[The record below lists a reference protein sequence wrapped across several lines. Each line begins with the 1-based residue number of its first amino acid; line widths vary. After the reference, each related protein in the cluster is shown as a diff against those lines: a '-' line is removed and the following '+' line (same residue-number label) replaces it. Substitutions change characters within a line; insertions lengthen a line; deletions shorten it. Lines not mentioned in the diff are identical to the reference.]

1 MKIDNLV
8 WASCLSFI
16 LLFGCSQDSYDNTM
30 TGARVVAPPQPVSY
44 SGPKRTV
51 VVAQILNKA
60 GTKEEVLKTG
70 TTIQTGSA
78 AVPPDKELLSRD
90 PIGFGMRDQL
100 ITSLTQ
106 TGVFAVVRS
115 NDDGQTGTNSTPA
128 QYLIEGAVTEYE
140 PSQSSIAGGYGWGV
154 QRRARTSDP
163 TVSAG
168 NVFSQV
174 LAPSAIGGFFKKDHI
189 AINIHLVDLSN
200 NTIIASTAVEAS
212 PKDLGAATNLLFGT
226 SRIADVGAQTQ
237 TPMQKAIR
245 ACMAK
250 VAVWSANVVT
260 TNAAQ

>member
-1 MKIDNLV
+1 MKSANLV
-8 WASCLSFI
+8 WALCLSFI
-16 LLFGCSQDSYDNTM
+16 FLFGCSQDSYNDTM
-30 TGARVVAPPQPVSY
+30 TGSRIVAQPQPVNY
-44 SGPKRTV
+44 SGPKMTV
-51 VVAQILNKA
+51 VVAEIVNRT
-60 GTKEEVLKTG
+60 GTKEEVLRTG

-106 TGVFAVVRS
+106 TGVFAVIRT
-115 NDDGQTGTNSTPA
+115 NGDGQTEANSIPA

-140 PSQSSIAGGYGWGV
+140 PSQTSIAGGYGWGV
-154 QRRARTSDP
+154 QRRAQTSDP

-174 LAPSAIGGFFKKDHI
+174 LAPSAIGGLFKKDHI
-189 AINIHLVDLSN
+189 AMNIHLVEVN
-200 NTIIASTAVEAS
+200 TNTIIASTAVEAS

-226 SRIADVGAQTQ
+226 SRIADVGAQSQ
-237 TPMQKAIR
+237 TPMHKAIR

-250 VAVWSANVVT
+250 AAVWAANVVT
-260 TNAAQ
+260 SRRI